1 MPGALVSAQHSL
13 SRFFVAV
20 AVTMSIATPLALASG
35 LGRAAAEASLTT
47 AWQNGAFSLHPQG
60 VVSRS
65 DVVLGRPDTASSQ
78 SLPLGGTLVNPASG
92 KCLDDP
98 GFNTANRTQLDQWPC
113 KNAPGTNQDFN
124 SH

>member
-20 AVTMSIATPLALASG
+20 AVTMSLATPLALASG
-35 LGRAAAEASLTT
+35 LGRSAAAASLTT
-47 AWQNGAFSLHPQG
+47 AWQNGAFSLNPQG

-78 SLPLGGTLVNPASG
+78 SPPLGGTLVNPASG
-92 KCLDDP
+92 KCLDVY
-98 GFNTANRTQLDQWPC
+98 GAGSNTGQQLDQWPC

-124 SH
+124 SY